1 MAHKHGIGGEKNMDH
16 RQSIR
21 PWVIAT
27 SLSLLCGTL
36 VQMFMPVSTHCVST
50 WNRRTCQQ
58 ESLLTSSP
66 LAAIGLFMG
75 AVIIGAVLMKWG
87 TSRWV
92 LLTYGILMLF
102 FIIIS
107 FGLGWP
113 LAISGLL
120 ALIAAGS

>member
-1 MAHKHGIGGEKNMDH
+1 
-16 RQSIR
+16 
-21 PWVIAT
+21 
-27 SLSLLCGTL
+27 
-36 VQMFMPVSTHCVST
+36 
-50 WNRRTCQQ
+50 
-58 ESLLTSSP
+58 
-66 LAAIGLFMG
+66 MG